1 MIIWLAS
8 YPKSG
13 NTWVRSIISAL
24 LFTNDGKFN
33 FGLIKNIK
41 QFPIKEFFQ
50 NFTNDFGN
58 FNEIKKY
65 WISAQEAINIDKKVK
80 FFKTHHLNCKID
92 NYNFTNSKNTL
103 ATIYIVRDP
112 RNLVSSISNHYSKT
126 LEEAKNFL
134 VTPRFIAGHKKD
146 SISKD
151 KNLKTLIGTWSE
163 HYNFWK
169 KNNKNFL
176 LIRYEDLIYNP
187 EEQLKK
193 IINFL
198 SKFIIINTN
207 EEKNKKIIETTSFEN
222 LKKLENLGTF
232 NENAYENSEKKINFF
247 YLGPNNNWQKNLDNQ
262 IKNEI
267 EEKFSKEMKELNYLE
282 N

>member
-41 QFPIKEFFQ
+41 QFPIKEFFE

-134 VTPRFIAGHKKD
+134 VTPRFIAGYKKE
-146 SISKD
+146 SISGD

-247 YLGPNNNWQKNLDNQ
+247 YLGPKNNWQKNLDNQ

-267 EEKFSKEMKELNYLE
+267 EEKFSKEMRELNYLE
-282 N
+282 Y